1 MLNSLNV
8 HDVVQVTL
16 RSTTFGGPSP
26 FKTLTIAAFDK
37 NEQKTEITLFFTDNS
52 VTPTITW
59 EPFATS
65 VSS

>member
-8 HDVVQVTL
+8 QDVVQVTL

-37 NEQKTEITLFFTDNS
+37 NEQKTEITLFFTNNIA
-52 VTPTITW
+52 PTITW
-59 EPFATS
+59 EPFTT
-65 VSS
+65 VSEV